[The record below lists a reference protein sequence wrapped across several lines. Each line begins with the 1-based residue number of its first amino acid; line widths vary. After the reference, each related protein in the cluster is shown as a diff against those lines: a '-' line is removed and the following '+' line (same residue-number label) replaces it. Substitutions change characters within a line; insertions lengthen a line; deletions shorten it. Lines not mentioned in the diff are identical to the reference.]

1 MKTVPKFYQRNEDK
15 VLAYTDADITEL
27 RPILAKAK
35 DMWFQEWIKQGS
47 EDVGSCCGG
56 KGISAWFVRSRC
68 RSAEPVNIV
77 NCSWV
82 QGNISAYRSVE
93 STLQDLK
100 SEGIDCE
107 YNDGWMD

>member
-1 MKTVPKFYQRNEDK
+1 MKTVPKFYMANEDR
-15 VLAYTDADITEL
+15 VSAYTDADLKEL
-27 RPILAKAK
+27 STVLTVAK
-35 DMWFQEWIKQGS
+35 DMWFNEWIKQGE

-82 QGNISAYRSVE
+82 QGNISASRSVE
-93 STLQDLK
+93 PALEYLRSK
-100 SEGIDCE
+100 GIDCN